1 MRHWFYDD
9 LTLDQ
14 LARKMLTACCFF
26 VPPDS
31 VAQFCW
37 TRVTQQIEP
46 ALQPLLARGSILC
59 SDGNQSY
66 IKVAEMGAGIIH
78 KRLIVK
84 EHHRVEDDVFRIQ
97 TLNNYVN
104 RWRGWMLK
112 FHGVGTAYLANY
124 LAWFRTVEQEPNTI
138 RSWLQVGCQMTRQHV
153 AGTAPQEAGHQA
165 SDIRLHHQQDASV
178 VISHQPHHRRRG
190 RDGGHIM
197 IDKNV

>member
-1 MRHWFYDD
+1 M
-9 LTLDQ
+9 T
-14 LARKMLTACCFF
+14 
-26 VPPDS
+26 
-31 VAQFCW
+31 QFCW

-138 RSWLQVGCQMTRQHV
+138 RSWAAGWVSNDPQTRGGNSATRSGASSQRYTTPSSTRRLCCHF
-153 AGTAPQEAGHQA
+153 APTASSAAWPRWWSHHDRQECLTAY
-165 SDIRLHHQQDASV
+165 SD
-178 VISHQPHHRRRG
+178 
-190 RDGGHIM
+190 
-197 IDKNV
+197 NN